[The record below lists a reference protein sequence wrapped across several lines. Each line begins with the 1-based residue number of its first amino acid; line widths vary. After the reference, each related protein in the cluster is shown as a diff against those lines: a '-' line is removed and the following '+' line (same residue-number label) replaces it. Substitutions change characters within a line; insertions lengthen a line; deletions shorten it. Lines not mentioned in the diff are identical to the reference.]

1 MELKVII
8 KDDNTVIIASE
19 RKAVMAV
26 YNCKTAKQIANAVEK
41 YIEEELNT
49 QNSYFKTED

>member
-19 RKAVMAV
+19 RKSVMAV

-41 YIEEELNT
+41 YIEEELN
-49 QNSYFKTED
+49 K

>member
-8 KDDNTVIIASE
+8 KDYNTVIISS
-19 RKAVMAV
+19 KDSKGVMAV

-41 YIEEELNT
+41 YIEEELNI
-49 QNSYFKTED
+49 

>member
-1 MELKVII
+1 MKNTLTLSVTI
-8 KDDNTVIIASE
+8 KENNTVIISSE
-19 RKAVMAV
+19 RKGVMAV

-49 QNSYFKTED
+49 